1 MAAQQTFETC
11 RCWRTNLTHTV
22 NNASSPRVSDGPAR
36 AQSWSAATDV
46 TTCSLQPICLSRAA
60 EATAHFEALHGV
72 FQAGHQVH
80 VCVHCL
86 VAHVALYKHL
96 SWLEAQDLVGLRQG
110 AKIKLSQL
118 SAQLCLSELCC
129 GGCHEGPVHLQAG
142 RRQRGGFIHPLWQA
156 AVSWQPTGTRES
168 EHPIQRYSG
177 VCCFTRRL
185 KKSGSRWRMSAAQ
198 SLHVHHWGKQCL
210 EQHEDEHR
218 IVGSKFG

>member
-1 MAAQQTFETC
+1 
-11 RCWRTNLTHTV
+11 
-22 NNASSPRVSDGPAR
+22 
-36 AQSWSAATDV
+36 
-46 TTCSLQPICLSRAA
+46 
-60 EATAHFEALHGV
+60 
-72 FQAGHQVH
+72 
-80 VCVHCL
+80 VHCL

-142 RRQRGGFIHPLWQA
+142 MMQRGGFIHPLWQA

-198 SLHVHHWGKQCL
+198 SLQVHHWESNVLNSTKTSTGPLGVSLVELCL
-210 EQHEDEHR
+210 MYMQPLMCKP
-218 IVGSKFG
+218 VCFSC